1 MVEIHRKSRTDD
13 NHSHGGER
21 NVITMKSQDAA
32 TRAAET
38 GADLPDFQL
47 FDMAFLGSLVPGIV
61 HNLATPMS
69 GVLGATQLL
78 ENRIAAL
85 MDLVKNLRELDD
97 ARRDE
102 LLNLSDRNRA
112 SVDILAR
119 NARHLADLLQ
129 VLVQRLTRSS
139 AATREFYCLNDLL
152 QNELRFL
159 DANLTF
165 KHKVKKQLSLA
176 PHLPAV
182 RCVYGHI
189 AAAIDEFVT
198 GAVNAYE
205 ADARPLEMD
214 FVTETGPARTS
225 LVLTAR
231 SGADETPAAISSPT
245 LEACLQRLR
254 TDGWEI
260 EWHSTTGVLQLRL
273 SYPRTPAEA

>member
-1 MVEIHRKSRTDD
+1 
-13 NHSHGGER
+13 
-21 NVITMKSQDAA
+21 MKSQETA
-32 TRAAET
+32 TPQ
-38 GADLPDFQL
+38 DIQL

-85 MDLVKNLRELDD
+85 TELVKNIRELDE

-102 LLNLSDRNRA
+102 LLSISDRNRA

-165 KHKVKKQLSLA
+165 KHKVKKQLLLA

-182 RCVYGHI
+182 RCVYGHV

-198 GAVNAYE
+198 GIVAAHE
-205 ADARPLEMD
+205 ADAQPLEMG
-214 FVTETGPARTS
+214 FATESETARTA
-225 LVLTAR
+225 LILTAR
-231 SGADETPAAISSPT
+231 FAPSAAAASLSSPT
-245 LEACLQRLR
+245 LAASLERLR
-254 TDGWEI
+254 ADGWEI
-260 EWHSTTGVLQLRL
+260 EWQESEGVQQLRL
-273 SYPRTPAEA
+273 TFPRTPAAA